1 MINLD
6 DLLGQTVLVKL
17 PGGLEKTGYL
27 IDYGDDILVLF
38 DGRQY
43 VYIPLTHV
51 RKLRAI
57 DPAEATFVAQP
68 DESQIGTQTP
78 KITLDE
84 MLTNAVGTFIEIWAA
99 GKQPLFGTLLHL
111 GDDDLVLESP
121 IYKTLYVSIA
131 HLKWLIPYASAHLP
145 YSLPLPSPTTTIDL
159 TTVAK
164 TFEEQVKRLVGHVVV
179 FDVGEQAEKIGL
191 LQTVNPNGVVELIT
205 AAGQKIYLNLQ
216 HLKTIHL
223 P

>member
-6 DLLGQTVLVKL
+6 DLLGQTVLVEL
-17 PGGLEKTGYL
+17 PGLEKTGYL
-27 IDYGDDILVLF
+27 IDYGDDIFVLF

-51 RKLRAI
+51 QQLRAI
-57 DPAEATFVAQP
+57 DPAETTFATQP

-78 KITLDE
+78 KISLTE
-84 MLTNAVGTFIEIWAA
+84 MLTNAIGTFIEIWAA

-111 GDDDLVLESP
+111 GDDYLVLASP
-121 IYKTLYVSIA
+121 IYKTIYVSLA
-131 HLKWLIPYASAHLP
+131 HLKWLIPYDYAHIP
-145 YSLPLPSPTTTIDL
+145 YSLPLPPETTAFDPSKE
-159 TTVAK
+159 AQA
-164 TFEEQVKRLVGHVVV
+164 FEEHVKRQVGRLVV

-191 LQTVNPNGVVELIT
+191 LQAYSPNGVVELVT
-205 AAGQKIYLNLQ
+205 ADERKVYWNLQ
-216 HLKTIHL
+216 HLKSIHI